1 MFKTLS
7 EVGFKV
13 KIAFGHKMGVG
24 KDTACSHLI
33 NKYGGKH
40 LSFAMPLYDI
50 QRYAQ
55 QKCGFLEEKDR
66 QFLQY
71 IGTEWAR
78 NKDPDVWVRLALQD
92 HMQDENI
99 FLSDLRFKNEFYALK
114 KDGWFCVKIVRPQE
128 NQENQ
133 VQNRKGTGRND
144 HESETS
150 LDAIDDKEW
159 NYIIYNDKSIQ
170 DFYNNLDNL
179 YLNIWRSKMN
189 NT

>member
-1 MFKTLS
+1 
-7 EVGFKV
+7 
-13 KIAFGHKMGVG
+13 MGVG
-24 KDTACSHLI
+24 KDAACSHLI

-71 IGTEWAR
+71 IGTDWAR

-92 HMQDENI
+92 HVQDENI

-114 KDGWFCVKIVRPQE
+114 KAGWFCVKIVRPQE
-128 NQENQ
+128 ENE
-133 VQNRKGTGRND
+133 VQNRNGTGRNN

-150 LDAIDDKEW
+150 LDSIDDKEW
-159 NYIIYNDKSIQ
+159 NYIIHNDKSIQ
-170 DFYNNLDNL
+170 DFYNKLDYL

-189 NT
+189 NS

>member
-1 MFKTLS
+1 MFRTISDSGCRL
-7 EVGFKV
+7 

-24 KDTACSHLI
+24 KDAACSHLV

-40 LSFAMPLYDI
+40 ISFAMPLYDI

-55 QKCGFLEEKDR
+55 RRCGFFEEKDR

-99 FLSDLRFKNEFYALK
+99 FLSDLRFKNEFYSLK
-114 KDGWFCVKIVRPQE
+114 KEGWFCVKIVRPEQE
-128 NQENQ
+128 ET
-133 VQNRKGTGRND
+133 RKGTGRND
-144 HESETS
+144 HGSETS
-150 LDAIDDKEW
+150 LDSIDEKEW
-159 NYIIYNDKSIQ
+159 NYIIYNNNNIQ
-170 DFYNNLDNL
+170 AFYDNLDNL
-179 YLNIWRSKMN
+179 YLKCWRELIK
-189 NT
+189 TR

>member
-1 MFKTLS
+1 MFKTIS
-7 EVGFKV
+7 NTGCKI
-13 KIAFGHKMGVG
+13 KIAFGHKMRVG
-24 KDTACSHLI
+24 KDTACAHLI
-33 NKYGGKH
+33 NKYGGNH

-55 QKCGFLEEKDR
+55 QRCGFFEEKDR
-66 QFLQY
+66 EFLQY
-71 IGTEWAR
+71 IGTDWAR

-114 KDGWFCVKIVRPQE
+114 NSGWFCVKIVRPNE
-128 NQENQ
+128 NKEEKVNE
-133 VQNRKGTGRND
+133 

-150 LDAIDDKEW
+150 LDSVDDKEW
-159 NYIIYNDKSIQ
+159 NYIIQNDKNIK

-179 YLNIWRSKMN
+179 YLKIWRELN
-189 NT
+189 RTN